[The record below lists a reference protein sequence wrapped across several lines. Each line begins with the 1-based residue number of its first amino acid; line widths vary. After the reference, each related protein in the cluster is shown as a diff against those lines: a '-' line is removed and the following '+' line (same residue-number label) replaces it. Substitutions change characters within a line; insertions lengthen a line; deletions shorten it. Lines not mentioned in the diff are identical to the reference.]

1 LTIGVAI
8 AIVSVAA
15 YYGMKSRDIIREGF
29 ASTVSPTPIATG
41 TVFSM
46 PGVNPIPEPAGL
58 VKGIEA
64 AGKPVADVIGQT
76 NRTEPTAANP
86 FMNVLVHEIGE
97 DPTKSPAANG
107 ESLKRQFSDEF
118 QQRLYG
124 DPTDVFQHSQNQR
137 VWTVQPSTSIPND
150 RESYQNWLYRVP
162 GRTCKEGNSQVCK
175 TATDGSVLPWIS
187 QA

>member
-1 LTIGVAI
+1 
-8 AIVSVAA
+8 
-15 YYGMKSRDIIREGF
+15 MKSRDIIREGF
-29 ASTVSPTPIATG
+29 ASTVTTASTVSPTPIATG

-97 DPTKSPAANG
+97 DPTKPPAA
-107 ESLKRQFSDEF
+107 K
-118 QQRLYG
+118 RLYG